1 MDNNVRLEYLTALGI
16 DVWVPR
22 AALSK
27 PELEH
32 TDAITTAI
40 ESSPQDSWE
49 SLNADITQCSLCELC
64 QTRTQSIVGS
74 GSQQAEWLWI
84 TEAPSLQEDQQ
95 GLPMLGVAGDLFTE
109 MLRAINLSRE
119 DVFITNIIKC
129 MTPNNRAPHTNELQH
144 CNGYIQRQIQLIKPK
159 IIIAVGHVAAQ
170 VLLNKHATLSE
181 LKKSTHEVNN
191 IPLVIINHPAY
202 LLRFLNEKK
211 TAWLDLLHALKLYT
225 EITGEQCGD

>member
-1 MDNNVRLEYLTALGI
+1 MDNEVRLEYLTALGI

-22 AALSK
+22 AVV
-27 PELEH
+27 P
-32 TDAITTAI
+32 TTA
-40 ESSPQDSWE
+40 ETVQYEYNEDNWE
-49 SLNADITQCSLCELC
+49 TLTADITQCTLCELC

-84 TEAPSLQEDQQ
+84 TEAPSLEDDQH
-95 GLPMLGVAGDLFTE
+95 GLPMLGIAGDLFTE

-129 MTPNNRAPHTNELQH
+129 MTPNNRAPHTNELHH

-170 VLLNKHATLSE
+170 ALLNKHATLSE
-181 LKKSTHEVNN
+181 LKKSTHEINN
-191 IPLVIINHPAY
+191 IPMVIINHPAY

-225 EITGEQCGD
+225 DIKGEQCGD